1 MQTNQRA
8 SPAATPRTLRARIVG
23 HAPVSQAS
31 RAETLF
37 SQPRRVLPA
46 LVGLL
51 SMIAA
56 PGVGAAASHSSSPI
70 SSHSRVAH
78 TKLDSPDSP
87 LPFAPIASVDFA
99 PPNVLVGE
107 TSDMTITL
115 NNSNPNDIV
124 GVQLVDN
131 YPNGIVNIPGG
142 PVLSDTCGFTEDV
155 SGGSSANLSN
165 GTIPAGAWCS
175 IVIEVVGTEPSM
187 ADNHTGVITS
197 SNAPDGADASA
208 ILTVGL
214 AAPIVEKSFEPGGI
228 YLGGTARM
236 TIKLNNPNAFDA
248 ITGVQFTDDY
258 PLPLGIANAA
268 SGTAVSNTCGGNLDA
283 QAGNTTVALGGG
295 TILANDSCSVVINI
309 VGTSAGFV
317 NNHTGAVDSDNA
329 LSGADAT
336 GVIVVNNLAL
346 VNAPDVTQTFLPATV
361 GPGSGSQMTITFGN
375 PNAEPIFG
383 VQLDDIYPT
392 GMINAGGNP
401 VASDTCNFNHDVPAD
416 GGWAKLSGGTI
427 PVGTP
432 CSIVI
437 NVVAD
442 VMAATTLT
450 NTTGPIVSGNA
461 QSNAGATAILTV
473 DSNAPTVTCVLPN
486 EVDIVGD
493 MIDID
498 LSSLFTPPPGQS
510 LIYGATN
517 PPTGVSLAGSL
528 LTGTLA
534 TAGTFTTTLMATTA
548 VPGGTTA
555 SEDVVF
561 DVLPLDE
568 LVFRDGFGDPA
579 TPCN

>member
-8 SPAATPRTLRARIVG
+8 SPAATPRTSCAGIARRAR
-23 HAPVSQAS
+23 VSKAS
-31 RAETLF
+31 RAESLF
-37 SQPRRVLPA
+37 SQLHRALLVLMG
-46 LVGLL
+46 LV
-51 SMIAA
+51 SMIVTPGVDAA
-56 PGVGAAASHSSSPI
+56 PSQSSSLA
-70 SSHSRVAH
+70 RVAQA
-78 TKLDSPDSP
+78 TLESPDSP
-87 LPFAPIASVDFA
+87 LPFAPVASVDFA
-99 PPNVLVGE
+99 PTNVRVGE

-115 NNSNPNDIV
+115 SNSNATDIV

-131 YPNGIVNIPGG
+131 YPNGIINISGV
-142 PVLSDTCGFTEDV
+142 PVLSDTCGFIEDV
-155 SGGSSANLSN
+155 SNGSAANLSN
-165 GTIPAGAWCS
+165 GTIPGGAWCS
-175 IVIEVVGTEPSM
+175 IVIEVVGTEPTI

-214 AAPIVEKSFEPGGI
+214 AAPIVEKSFDPGGI
-228 YLGGTARM
+228 YLGGTSRM
-236 TIKLNNPNAFDA
+236 TIKLTNPNAVDS
-248 ITGVQFTDDY
+248 ITGARFTDDY
-258 PLPLGIANAA
+258 PSGISNAA
-268 SGTAVSNTCGGNLDA
+268 SGTIVSNTCGGSLDA
-283 QAGNTTVALGGG
+283 QAGGTTVALVGG
-295 TILANDSCSVVINI
+295 TIPANDDSCSVVINI
-309 VGTSAGFV
+309 EGTSAGFTV
-317 NNHTGAVDSDNA
+317 NHTGAVDSDNA

-336 GVIVVNNLAL
+336 GVVVVNNTTL

-383 VQLDDIYPT
+383 VQLDDLYPT
-392 GMINAGGNP
+392 GMINASGNP
-401 VASDTCNFNHDVPAD
+401 VVSDTCNFNHDVPGD

-427 PVGTP
+427 PVGAP

-461 QSNAGATAILTV
+461 QSNAGATAVLTV

-493 MIDID
+493 VIDID
-498 LSSLFTPPPGQS
+498 LASLFTPPPGQS
-510 LIYGATN
+510 LIYGVTN

-548 VPGGTTA
+548 VPGGMTA